1 MAKKTLEGMK
11 VLEYAS
17 MVSGPYCGKLLA
29 DLGADVLKVEP
40 PAGDPARQ
48 CGPFPKA
55 GKDPE
60 KSALF
65 LYVNTSKRG
74 MTLNIDNPEEKEE
87 FKKLL
92 SWADVFIDNNPVGYL
107 DRLGL
112 SWDAVHQ
119 LNPSLIYASIT
130 PYGRTG
136 PRATAK
142 GDELTLIQAG
152 GEGNLVPARSFDL
165 SFPPVKFGGYQVGY
179 HGALFAAVGIMALYL
194 ARMLTGEGHLL
205 DISLQECVINLLPGT
220 LHNHR
225 YDGFNWGRVPD
236 RPPAM
241 GRMETS
247 DGHITLGANDDH
259 HFRALRELM
268 GKPDWLADD
277 RWDDRVYRTN
287 HLMDIASRLDDWM
300 KQQKKQ
306 EIYHQ
311 LAKVGIPVGPVNS
324 AEEVMNN
331 AQYRARGYFVEVD
344 HPIAGKYEYTGWPY
358 KMSASPPRVWRPAPL
373 LGEHNQEIRKEIL
386 ARPLLEKT
394 RLDQSAQK
402 LKLPLQGI
410 RILDCSWVWA
420 GPYASMMLANLGAEV
435 IKVEGHKRTDIVRRA
450 VMWPRWEPA
459 PHQVPPNQGLSYN
472 SVNRDKKSLTLDL
485 SKPEGIRIAKKL
497 AAISDVVLD
506 NMRPDAMSKMG
517 LGYSELI
524 KIKPDL
530 IVVSSSSRGHNGP
543 ETFYL
548 GFAQIHQ
555 SVSGVA
561 YLSGYPEDHPT
572 YGSLGHTDIT
582 NAVTTAFIILAA
594 LHHRMKTG
602 EGQFID
608 QSQCEGSTCMIGE
621 QLLGYLMTGIIPE
634 RQGNL
639 HSEYAP
645 HNMYQCWGVDR
656 WLALEIHSD
665 EEFQALARVMNQP
678 GLAQDPRFITR
689 ESRKKNEKELDRII
703 GQWTRIRDRD
713 SMVEEMLQAGLAAAP
728 SRDAEDLY
736 ADRHLRSR
744 NFFLKVQ
751 HPELGELDLAGLPWK
766 ISDTELPCGH
776 APLLGEHNQYVL
788 QELLGLSDKEI
799 EELRAGEIIM

>member
-1 MAKKTLEGMK
+1 MSNKALAGIK
-11 VLEYAS
+11 VVEYAT

-29 DLGADVLKVEP
+29 DLGADVIKVEP
-40 PAGDPARQ
+40 PEGDPSRD
-48 CGPFPKA
+48 CGPFPK
-55 GKDPE
+55 GEKHKE

-65 LYVNTSKRG
+65 LYANTSKRG
-74 MTLNIDNPEEKEE
+74 ITLDLEKPEGIED

-92 SWADVFIDNNPVGYL
+92 SWADVFIDNQPVDFFENRGL
-107 DRLGL
+107 GWDVLHRLHPG
-112 SWDAVHQ
+112 
-119 LNPSLIYASIT
+119 LIYASIT

-136 PRATAK
+136 PRAKAK

-179 HGALFAAVGIMALYL
+179 HGALNAAVGIMALIL
-194 ARMLTGEGHLL
+194 SRMKTGRGHLL

-247 DGHITLGANDDH
+247 DGYITLGANDDH

-268 GKPDWLADD
+268 GKPNWLANDQ
-277 RWDDRVYRTN
+277 WDNRVYRTN
-287 HLMDIASRLDDWM
+287 HLMEIAPRLDAWM

-306 EIYHQ
+306 EIYHK
-311 LAKVGIPVGPVNS
+311 LAKAGIPVGPINS

-331 AQYRARGYFVEVD
+331 AQYKARGYFIEVD
-344 HPIAGKYEYTGWPY
+344 HPQAGKYQYAGWPY
-358 KMSASPPRVWRPAPL
+358 KLSASPPQVSRPAPL
-373 LGEHNQEIRKEIL
+373 LGQHNEEIGREIL
-386 ARPLLEKT
+386 SQDRHGVFTPGKGT
-394 RLDQSAQK
+394 PD
-402 LKLPLQGI
+402 LKLPLQGM
-410 RILDCSWVWA
+410 RILDFSWVWA
-420 GPYASMMLANLGAEV
+420 GPYATMMLGNLGAEV
-435 IKVEGHKRTDIVRRA
+435 IKIEGHRRMDIVRRA
-450 VMWPRWEPA
+450 VMWPRWEPT

-485 SKPEGIRIAKKL
+485 SKPEGIHLAKRL
-497 AAISDVVLD
+497 AAMSDIVID
-506 NMRPDAMSKMG
+506 NMRPDAMAKMG
-517 LGYSELI
+517 LGYTDLI

-530 IVVSSSSRGHNGP
+530 IVVSSSGRGHNGP
-543 ETFYL
+543 ETNYL
-548 GFAQIHQ
+548 GFATIHQ

-561 YLSGYPEDHPT
+561 YISGYPEDHPT

-582 NAVTTAFIILAA
+582 NAVTTAFITLAA
-594 LHHRMKTG
+594 VHYREKTG
-602 EGQFID
+602 RGQFID
-608 QSQCEGSTCMIGE
+608 HSQCEGSTCLIGE

-639 HSEYAP
+639 HPEYAP
-645 HNMYQCWGVDR
+645 HNIYQCWGVDR

-665 EEFQALARVMNQP
+665 DEFQALARVINKP
-678 GLAQDPRFITR
+678 ELSDDPRFKDKA
-689 ESRKKNEKELDRII
+689 SRKKNEKELDRII
-703 GQWTRIRDRD
+703 GEWTRSRDRD
-713 SMVEEMLQAGLAAAP
+713 WMVNELVNAGLAAAP

-736 ADRHLRSR
+736 ADRHLRAR
-744 NFFLKVQ
+744 NFFLKIQ
-751 HPELGELDLAGLPWK
+751 HPELGELELAGLPWR
-766 ISDTELPCGH
+766 ISDTQLPSGH

-788 QELLGLSDKEI
+788 QELLGLSDAEI
-799 EELRAGEIIM
+799 SNLRGKNIIM